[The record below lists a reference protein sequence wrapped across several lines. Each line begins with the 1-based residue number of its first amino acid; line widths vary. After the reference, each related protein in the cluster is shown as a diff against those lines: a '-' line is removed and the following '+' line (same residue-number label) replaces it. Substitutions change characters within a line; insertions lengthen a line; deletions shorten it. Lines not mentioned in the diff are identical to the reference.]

1 MAEREQVRP
10 LAPASAERRREGV
23 SSDNDEETATQV
35 IINKEFRRKRCIKCC
50 GAILAFLLIEAV
62 VVVIL
67 IFTVF
72 KIKDPIIKLNGVK
85 VNGLDLVDATTTT
98 ATNPPTPRPGPNI
111 MTLTA
116 DVSVKNPNYASFK
129 YKHTTTTLYYYGTK
143 IGEARSPAGKAKARR
158 TMRMNITVDII
169 TDRLISHPML
179 TTEMASG
186 LIKMNSYTIVRGK
199 VKMIK
204 LINKHVTVKMN
215 CTASVNTT
223 TRSIQDQKCEKKVK
237 L

>member
-1 MAEREQVRP
+1 MAEREHVRP
-10 LAPASAERRREGV
+10 LAPASSERRREGV
-23 SSDNDEETATQV
+23 SSDDDEETATQV

-98 ATNPPTPRPGPNI
+98 TTNPPTPGPGSNI

-129 YKHTTTTLYYYGTK
+129 YKNTTTTLYYYGTV

-186 LIKMNSYTIVRGK
+186 LITMNSYTIVGGK

-215 CTASVNTT
+215 CTVSVNTT
-223 TRSIQDQKCEKKVK
+223 TRSIQDQKCKKKVK